1 MKIVETF
8 TSLQGEST
16 RQGRRCFFIRLAE
29 CNLRCRYCDT
39 SYAWEGGEERSVAEL
54 VEQAVR
60 ARTPLVEVTGG
71 EPLLNPETPQLC
83 QALLEKGLEVLVET
97 NGSFPVSLL
106 PAGAVAI
113 VDVKTPGSG
122 MAEHHDFANCRR
134 PRPGDEFKFVL
145 SGREDFDYA
154 LKVVREY
161 RLDAAPVE
169 LIVSPV
175 AGELDPAEL
184 AQWILEEHAPF
195 RLQLQLHKIL
205 WGNKPGV

>member
-1 MKIVETF
+1 VKVIETF

-16 RQGRRCFFIRLAE
+16 RQGRRCFFIRLAG

-39 SYAWEGGEERSVAEL
+39 SYAWEGGKDCSVEEL
-54 VEQAVR
+54 VKLAV
-60 ARTPLVEVTGG
+60 AADVPLVEVTGG
-71 EPLLNPETPQLC
+71 EPLLSPETPRLC
-83 QALLEKGLEVLVET
+83 QALLNEGLEVLVET

-106 PAGAVAI
+106 PAGAVAV

-122 MAEHHDFANCRR
+122 MAEHHDFANCRD
-134 PRPGDEFKFVL
+134 PRTGDEYKFVL

-161 RLDAAPVE
+161 HLDAAPVG

-175 AGELDPAEL
+175 AGAVDPADI
-184 AQWILEEHAPF
+184 ARWILETHAPF

-205 WGNKPGV
+205 WGNRPGV